1 MKSNKASGLEGLKP
15 VEFYQCFRDQLSSLF
30 LIYSKNCNVDLSTH
44 SGYISYPQI
53 MWKIYVNFRINFIP
67 CIKILYKTPIFRLKN
82 NGWISRTCQM
92 HLRNRQ
98 GCPISA
104 SLYLFVA
111 EILSDKFFL
120 KWVNKRIYC

>member
-53 MWKIYVNFRINFIP
+53 M
-67 CIKILYKTPIFRLKN
+67 
-82 NGWISRTCQM
+82 
-92 HLRNRQ
+92 
-98 GCPISA
+98 
-104 SLYLFVA
+104 
-111 EILSDKFFL
+111 
-120 KWVNKRIYC
+120 